1 MNSVIGTTIFGVIT
15 LAICA
20 FIWIAGGKAQKEIEE
35 KKRLEEERQKQE
47 LIKARAQ
54 VTGPKQVGKIE
65 LTEVVGV
72 QAFITSIV

>member
-35 KKRLEEERQKQE
+35 KIYYLKVKNINIF
-47 LIKARAQ
+47 LILLK
-54 VTGPKQVGKIE
+54 
-65 LTEVVGV
+65 
-72 QAFITSIV
+72 